1 MKPDFVPVN
10 VTTESLVGEVRATK
24 NSTASTASSASKPI
38 SYVTSAAATAPVVT
52 HPEQTIQAGANKSA
66 ANVSSPHHAH
76 AVNTPAVAATPA
88 TATSASSIVPGVTSN
103 SVVGTTTTSA
113 PLVHYEEASIRGMS
127 VSPDGFCVIL
137 QGTVSNRCVRVLVTP
152 EDPMSD
158 GLDQDE
164 VESSEAVTL
173 LQLLQGIDI
182 ESFLAKDALVA
193 KFSSTGPAGARVKY
207 DLKAV
212 LVNDAGKGR
221 KFHGVLAGSPRVRPK
236 IVAPPTLNKNHEMES
251 DKKGVTDSEP
261 ETDLSVHVEPIKNV
275 SAHQAVPPVSLET
288 APPSAGNEGSLQ
300 TNHSITPVTPAT
312 SSDFERE
319 VPLDSAFYAIA
330 LALRHRVPIEV
341 RSDLLQNEKI
351 SFSER
356 EIAIYYPKLL
366 AASVKSP
373 SVTQAKDRTHMVE
386 RLKKRLTEA
395 LRQRNAEKIA
405 QIQDQIVSLGVV
417 PPVTAPIATTKVPP
431 DATKLA
437 VNETPKGNIL
447 EASTASSVAK
457 LVESLNAT
465 QSIIVPTAESAAVSA
480 LHSPH
485 DSHRTS
491 PIL

>member
-10 VTTESLVGEVRATK
+10 VTTESPVGEVRAIK
-24 NSTASTASSASKPI
+24 NSTAPTASSASKPT
-38 SYVTSAAATAPVVT
+38 SPVTSAIAAPAVAT
-52 HPEQTIQAGANKSA
+52 HSNSTFEAGASKSA

-76 AVNTPAVAATPA
+76 AVNTPAVPATPA
-88 TATSASSIVPGVTSN
+88 TATSASSIAPGVTSN

-182 ESFLAKDALVA
+182 ESFLAKDALVT

-212 LVNDAGKGR
+212 LVNDAGMGR

-236 IVAPPTLNKNHEMES
+236 SVAPLAADKNREMEP
-251 DKKGVTDSEP
+251 DKNGTADRDPGESLKVD
-261 ETDLSVHVEPIKNV
+261 VEAAKNV
-275 SAHQAVPPVSLET
+275 SAHQVVPPVSLET
-288 APPSAGNEGSLQ
+288 APQSAGHEGSAQ
-300 TNHSITPVTPAT
+300 TNHSVTPAT
-312 SSDFERE
+312 LSGFERE

-330 LALRHRVPIEV
+330 LALRHHVPIEV

-405 QIQDQIVSLGVV
+405 QIQDQIASLGIV
-417 PPVTAPIATTKVPP
+417 PSVTAPIATTKVSSN
-431 DATKLA
+431 ATKPA
-437 VNETPKGNIL
+437 VNEIPKEAAVL
-447 EASTASSVAK
+447 EASAAASAVK

-465 QSIIVPTAESAAVSA
+465 QTITAPAAEPAAVSA

>member
-10 VTTESLVGEVRATK
+10 VTTDSLVGEVRATK
-24 NSTASTASSASKPI
+24 NSTASRASSASKPI
-38 SYVTSAAATAPVVT
+38 SSVTSAATAAPVVT

-76 AVNTPAVAATPA
+76 AVNTPAVAATSA
-88 TATSASSIVPGVTSN
+88 TTTSASSIAPGATSN

-182 ESFLAKDALVA
+182 ESFLAKDALVT

-236 IVAPPTLNKNHEMES
+236 TVAPPAADKNREMES
-251 DKKGVTDSEP
+251 DKKGVADTEP
-261 ETDLSVHVEPIKNV
+261 EADVSVHVEPTKNV
-275 SAHQAVPPVSLET
+275 SAHQAVPFVSLET
-288 APPSAGNEGSLQ
+288 SPLGAGSESSSNS
-300 TNHSITPVTPAT
+300 THSVTPAT
-312 SSDFERE
+312 LSGFERE

-330 LALRHRVPIEV
+330 LALRHHVPIEV

-405 QIQDQIVSLGVV
+405 QIQDQIASLGVV
-417 PPVTAPIATTKVPP
+417 PSVTAPIATTKVSSN
-431 DATKLA
+431 ATKPA
-437 VNETPKGNIL
+437 VNEIPKEAAVL
-447 EASTASSVAK
+447 EASAAASVVK

-465 QSIIVPTAESAAVSA
+465 QTITAPAAEPAAVSA
-480 LHSPH
+480 LQS
-485 DSHRTS
+485 
-491 PIL
+491 

>member
-1 MKPDFVPVN
+1 MGGVP
-10 VTTESLVGEVRATK
+10 TTK
-24 NSTASTASSASKPI
+24 NATASPAFSVSKPTALSSVPTSSGPSAAAASSAVALQSVP
-38 SYVTSAAATAPVVT
+38 TL
-52 HPEQTIQAGANKSA
+52 QAGTNKSA
-66 ANVSSPHHAH
+66 ANVSSPHQVHTA
-76 AVNTPAVAATPA
+76 NTPSVGAIPA
-88 TATSASSIVPGVTSN
+88 
-103 SVVGTTTTSA
+103 TTTTSTA
-113 PLVHYEEASIRGMS
+113 ISTSSTTSNPAVSATTSTPLVPYEEASIRGMS

-182 ESFLAKDALVA
+182 ESFLAKDALAA
-193 KFSSTGPAGARVKY
+193 KFSSTGPAGARIKY

-236 IVAPPTLNKNHEMES
+236 PVAPPVQDKNQEKES
-251 DKKGVTDSEP
+251 GNNSATDNELDAS
-261 ETDLSVHVEPIKNV
+261 LSAHVEIVKNA
-275 SAHQAVPPVSLET
+275 SALAVPPVILET
-288 APPSAGNEGSLQ
+288 SPAGAESVVSVHSN
-300 TNHSITPVTPAT
+300 NHSVSPTA
-312 SSDFERE
+312 SSGFERE

-330 LALRHRVPIEV
+330 LALRHHVPIEV

-356 EIAIYYPKLL
+356 EVASYYPKLL

-373 SVTQAKDRTHMVE
+373 SGAQAKDRTHMVE

-405 QIQDQIVSLGVV
+405 QIQDQIASLGVV
-417 PPVTAPIATTKVPP
+417 SPTTAPITTTKLPSN
-431 DATKLA
+431 ATKPA
-437 VNETPKGNIL
+437 VTVDAPVAAVS
-447 EASTASSVAK
+447 EAK
-457 LVESLNAT
+457 RIESLNVTQAAT
-465 QSIIVPTAESAAVSA
+465 AHTSDPTAMAKV

-485 DSHRTS
+485 ASHATS

>member
-24 NSTASTASSASKPI
+24 NSTASTASSASKSI

-52 HPEQTIQAGANKSA
+52 HAEQTIQAGANKSA

-88 TATSASSIVPGVTSN
+88 TATSASSIAPSVTSN
-103 SVVGTTTTSA
+103 SVVGAATTTSA

-182 ESFLAKDALVA
+182 ESFLAKDALVT

-236 IVAPPTLNKNHEMES
+236 TVPPPAADKTREIES
-251 DKKGVTDSEP
+251 DKNGTTDSEP
-261 ETDLSVHVEPIKNV
+261 GASLKVDVEAAKNI
-275 SAHQAVPPVSLET
+275 SAHQVVPPISLET
-288 APPSAGNEGSLQ
+288 APQSVGNEGSAQ
-300 TNHSITPVTPAT
+300 TNHSVTPAT
-312 SSDFERE
+312 SSGFERE

-330 LALRHRVPIEV
+330 LALRHHVPIEV

-405 QIQDQIVSLGVV
+405 QIQDQIASLGVV
-417 PPVTAPIATTKVPP
+417 PTVTAPIATTKVSLN
-431 DATKLA
+431 ATKPA
-437 VNETPKGNIL
+437 VHETSKEAAVM
-447 EASTASSVAK
+447 EASAAASAAK

-465 QSIIVPTAESAAVSA
+465 QTITAPAAESAAGSA
-480 LHSPH
+480 LHSPY